1 MKTKLWTKDF
11 TLITFGTIISAIA
24 SQVISLPMSLMVFDK
39 TQSAFLAAL
48 IFVFKI
54 VPYVVIP
61 LLVAP
66 FIDHLQKKP
75 IIVGLDYLLAA
86 FYLVVGLVVK
96 FSGFNYLLFV
106 LTSVIIG
113 SIGSTYSIAYRA
125 WYPDLISKGLEQKG
139 YAVSGTIYPTV
150 TIVFAPVAAYLYSV
164 TSIDKLFL
172 GVAALLFIAATA
184 ELFIAEIHSENG
196 KKITSLHRFLEDF
209 REGLIF
215 IKRERGI
222 RNIYIYMGI
231 ANGVGLSNSLMT
243 QTFFQTTLG
252 LTAAMLGLLKSAE
265 TIGRLLGGVFQYKFT
280 IKPQKR
286 YGITKVV
293 YIFYDTMDMILLFLP
308 YPLMLINRFACGAMG
323 MTSLTIREA
332 AVQSYLPSDMRA
344 KVNAFF
350 SAYSASVMVLFQLSA
365 GYLGDL
371 FGFRKVVVLL
381 SAIGLLCVVIFIV
394 LPQRVNRQVYQ
405 ATRTE

>member
-1 MKTKLWTKDF
+1 MKTRLWTKDF

-48 IFVFKI
+48 IFVFKT
-54 VPYVVIP
+54 VPYVIIP

-66 FIDHLQKKP
+66 FIDHLQKKS

-96 FSGFNYLLFV
+96 LSGFNYPLFV
-106 LTSVIIG
+106 LTSFIIG
-113 SIGSTYSIAYRA
+113 SISSIYSIAYRA

-139 YAVSGTIYPTV
+139 YAVSATIYPTV
-150 TIVFAPVAAYLYSV
+150 TIVFAPVAAYLYSA
-164 TSIDKLFL
+164 TSIDKILL
-172 GVAALLFIAATA
+172 GVAVLLFIAATA
-184 ELFIAEIHSENG
+184 ELFIAEIQSENG
-196 KKITSLHRFLEDF
+196 KKITSLSRFLEDF

-231 ANGVGLSNSLMT
+231 ANGVGLSNNLMT

-286 YGITKVV
+286 YGITKAV

-344 KVNAFF
+344 KVNALF
-350 SAYSASVMVLFQLSA
+350 SAYSASVMVLFQLTA

-371 FGFRKVVVLL
+371 FGFRKVVVLI